1 MDVVTRCTIL
11 LLIAFFPFSLAVS
24 GQVGV
29 DYDLQSQKP
38 ARFENRTLAS
48 EKSNDGKKFK
58 KTRHFIQ
65 NTVTHY
71 NFYFNANNKLN
82 EVIARAKAQYR
93 DDYTQLLSFYNY
105 SLEGTFAQKKELDSV
120 IYKCTAGILIHDTRN
135 DWIDNL
141 YLLIGKSFFFRKT
154 FDSAYITFQ
163 FLNFAFAPK
172 ESDGYD
178 KPIGS
183 NANVDEGG
191 NNNIVSTVEKRNIAQ
206 KIFSLPPSR
215 NEALVWQV
223 RTYIARD
230 QFPEAAALI
239 AVLKKD
245 PQFPPRLAPDLD
257 EIQALWFYRRSMY
270 DSAAIYLKKAL
281 PVAADNEERA
291 RWEYLIGQLQE
302 RSGDSYE
309 AKLSYERAVKETYN
323 PVLDVYAR
331 LNAIR
336 QNKDTSSDYIQKNID
351 ALVKMGR
358 KDRYESYRDV
368 IYYTAAQIELERG
381 NTPGAEAFLLK
392 CVKSSAGTAS
402 PQRNKAFL
410 QLANL
415 SFGEKKYRAA
425 KNYYDSINLPLL
437 SPDEQAG
444 IPDRKKALAGIVA
457 QLFVIERQDS
467 LQRIA
472 LMDPAA
478 RDAYIK
484 KLVRALRKQ
493 QGLRDEDQADGSGG
507 PSLNNNNQAAPP
519 DLFSSGT
526 GSADWYFYNATLKAK
541 GYSDFKAKWG
551 NRPNVDNWQMSALA
565 SQQKLAR
572 DAEHQGAMLTDLN
585 SKPAAG
591 PAPISFKSLLDG
603 LPLSAEKM
611 QRSQDTIAHALFI
624 MGKIYQEGLP
634 DYRAAIDA
642 YDSVL
647 RMTSDKSLREESL
660 LNLYYCYKKIGDD
673 ADADKVLMQ
682 MKKDFPNSKSTAMAA
697 NPDSVAHAADEA
709 KAKATRQ
716 YDRIYNSFIEG
727 RFDEALA
734 EKKEADSLYGS
745 TYWTP
750 QLLYIE
756 SVYFIRSR
764 QDARAGIILNSIKT
778 KFPNTPMA
786 EKATRLLDVLGRRKQ
801 IEAYL
806 TNLKVVRASDSM
818 DLAAGQPGQAT
829 QKPQAGNRNVV
840 APDRVIYSRDST
852 KKQPDT
858 MQAAVLRAQ
867 ADSLRNARQH
877 RGKADS
883 AQLAGKPLG
892 ANSAWALDADKPQ
905 SVVIQLDKVDPVYV
919 TETKNAFDRYNQET
933 YYSQALTIENMALN
947 DSVRMVV
954 ISGFT
959 NSTDAL
965 DYLVK
970 ARAFAPRNIVPW
982 LPAGKYSFLIISPSN
997 LQLLMT
1003 NKDMPGYRRFLSTAF
1018 PGKF

>member
-11 LLIAFFPFSLAVS
+11 LLMVFSSFSLAVY

-48 EKSNDGKKFK
+48 EKSNDGRKFK
-58 KTRHFIQ
+58 KPRHFIQ

-82 EVIARAKAQYR
+82 DVIARAKATYK

-105 SLEGTFAQKKELDSV
+105 SLDATYAQKRDLDSV

-163 FLNFAFAPK
+163 FLNFAWAPK

-223 RTYIARD
+223 RTFIARD

-245 PQFPPRLAPDLD
+245 PQFPPRLAADL
-257 EIQALWFYRRSMY
+257 EEVQALWFYRRSMY
-270 DSAAIYLKKAL
+270 DSAAAHLRMAL

-302 RSGDSYE
+302 RSGQSYD
-309 AKLSYERAVKETYN
+309 AKLSYEKAVRDTYN

-336 QNKDTSSDYIQKNID
+336 QNKDTSSDYIRKNID
-351 ALVKMGR
+351 ALVKMAR
-358 KDRYESYRDV
+358 KDRYESYRDI
-368 IYYTAAQIELERG
+368 IYYTAAQVELERG

-392 CVKSSAGTAS
+392 CIKSSAGSAS

-415 SFGEKKYRAA
+415 SFEEKKYRAA
-425 KNYYDSINLPLL
+425 KSYYDSLNLASL
-437 SPDEQAG
+437 SPEEQVG

-457 QLFVIERQDS
+457 QLLVIERQDS

-472 LMDPAA
+472 AMDPAE

-484 KLVRALRKQ
+484 RLAKALRRQ
-493 QGLRDEDQADGSGG
+493 QGLRDEEQADGSGG
-507 PSLNNNNQAAPP
+507 LSPLNNNTTVP
-519 DLFSSGT
+519 DLFNSGT
-526 GSADWYFYNATLKAK
+526 GSADWYFYNASLKAK

-551 NRPNVDNWQMSALA
+551 NRPNVDNWQVSALA

-585 SKPAAG
+585 SKPTAG
-591 PAPISFKSLLDG
+591 PAVINFKSLLDG
-603 LPLSAEKM
+603 LPLTPEKM
-611 QRSQDTIAHALFI
+611 ERSQDTIAHALFVL
-624 MGKIYQEGLP
+624 GKIYQEGLP

-647 RMTSDKSLREESL
+647 RMTKDKSLREETL
-660 LNLYYCYKKIGDD
+660 LGLYYCYKKTGDD
-673 ADADKVLMQ
+673 ANANKVLEA
-682 MKKDFPNSKSTAMAA
+682 MKKDFPDSRSTAMAV
-697 NPDSVAHAADEA
+697 NPDSVAHAADE
-709 KAKATRQ
+709 KKEKATRQ
-716 YDRIYNSFIEG
+716 YDRIYTSFIEG

-745 TYWTP
+745 AYWTP

-786 EKATRLLDVLGRRKQ
+786 EKATRLLDVLGRRRQ
-801 IEAYL
+801 IETYL
-806 TNLKVVRASDSM
+806 TNLKVVRASDSL
-818 DLAAGQPGQAT
+818 DLSAGQPGDVAQRA
-829 QKPQAGNRNVV
+829 QPGNRNVV
-840 APDRVIYSRDST
+840 APDRVIYSHDST

-858 MQAAVLRAQ
+858 IQAAVLRTQ

-877 RGKADS
+877 RGKTDS
-883 AQLAGKPLG
+883 AQLAGKPQG
-892 ANSAWALDADKPQ
+892 PGSAYSLEPDKPH

-919 TETKNAFDRYNQET
+919 TETKNAFDRYNQED
-933 YYSQALTIENMALN
+933 YYSQALTIENRSLN

-954 ISGFT
+954 ISGFA
-959 NSTDAL
+959 NSADAL
-965 DYLVK
+965 EYMGKVK
-970 ARAFAPRNIVPW
+970 AFAPRNIVPW
-982 LPAGKYSFLIISPSN
+982 LPAGKYSFLIISPNN
-997 LQLLMT
+997 LELLMT
-1003 NKDMPGYRRFLSTAF
+1003 NKDMPGYRRFLSTSF

>member
-1 MDVVTRCTIL
+1 MDVVTRFTIL
-11 LLIAFFPFSLAVS
+11 LLTVFSLFSLAVS

-29 DYDLQSQKP
+29 IYDLQSQKP

-48 EKSNDGKKFK
+48 EKSNDGKFK

-82 EVIARAKAQYR
+82 EVVARAKAQYK

-178 KPIGS
+178 IPIGS
-183 NANVDEGG
+183 NQNRDEGG
-191 NNNIVSTVEKRNIAQ
+191 SNNIVSTVEKRNIAQ

-215 NEALVWQV
+215 NDALVWQV
-223 RTYIARD
+223 RTYLARD

-245 PQFPPRLAPDLD
+245 PQFPPRLAADL
-257 EIQALWFYRRSMY
+257 EEVQALWFYKRSMY
-270 DSAAIYLKKAL
+270 DSAATHLLKAL
-281 PVAADNEERA
+281 PIAMDNEERA
-291 RWEYLIGQLQE
+291 RWEYLIAQLKE
-302 RSGDSYE
+302 RSRDSYE
-309 AKLSYERAVKETYN
+309 AKLFYERAVHDTYN

-336 QNKDTSSDYIQKNID
+336 QNKDSSSDYIQKNIE
-351 ALVKMGR
+351 ALEKMAK

-368 IYYTAAQIELERG
+368 IYYTAAQIELER
-381 NTPGAEAFLLK
+381 NNRAGAQAFLLK
-392 CVKSSAGTAS
+392 CIRSTSGTMSS
-402 PQRNKAFL
+402 QRNKAFL
-410 QLANL
+410 QLANM
-415 SFGEKKYRAA
+415 SFEDKKYRTA
-425 KNYYDSINLPLL
+425 KSYYDSVNLSSL
-437 SPDEQAG
+437 SPGEAEG

-457 QLFVIERQDS
+457 QLLVIDRQDS

-472 LMDPAA
+472 AMPPNE
-478 RDAYIK
+478 RDIYIK
-484 KLVRALRKQ
+484 KLVRAMRKQ
-493 QGLRDEDQADGSGG
+493 QGLRDEQADSSGSISFNSINRNA
-507 PSLNNNNQAAPP
+507 PPP
-519 DLFSSGT
+519 DLFSSAAT
-526 GSADWYFYNATLKAK
+526 GDWYFYNNTLKSK
-541 GYSDFKAKWG
+541 GYSDFKTKWG
-551 NRPNVDNWQMSALA
+551 NRPNVDNWQVA
-565 SQQKLAR
+565 SLVSSKLAK
-572 DAEHQGAMLTDLN
+572 DVEHQGAQFPDAGTK
-585 SKPAAG
+585 SAAG
-591 PAPISFKSLLDG
+591 PATIDFKTLLAG
-603 LPLSAEKM
+603 LPLTPDKLE
-611 QRSQDTIAHALFI
+611 RSQDTVAHALFI
-624 MGKIYQEGLP
+624 IGKICQEGLP
-634 DYRAAIDA
+634 DYYSAINA

-647 RMTSDKSLREESL
+647 QMTKDKPLIEETL

-673 ADADKVLMQ
+673 ANADRVLTM
-682 MKKDFPNSKSTAMAA
+682 MKKDFPNSKSTALAV
-697 NPDSVAHAADEA
+697 NPDSVAHAADEVR
-709 KAKATRQ
+709 AKATRQ

-756 SVYFIRSR
+756 SVYLIRSR
-764 QDARAGIILNSIKT
+764 QDAKAGVVLNSIKT

-786 EKATRLLDVLGRRKQ
+786 EKAARLLDVLGRRKQ

-806 TNLKVVRASDSM
+806 TNLKITRATDSM
-818 DLAAGQPGQAT
+818 DLSGGQPGQAA
-829 QKPQAGNRNVV
+829 QRPQPNARTVV

-852 KKQPDT
+852 KKHPDT
-858 MQAAVLRAQ
+858 VSAAVLRAQ
-867 ADSLRNARQH
+867 ADSLRNLGR
-877 RGKADS
+877 RGKTDS
-883 AQLAGKPLG
+883 AQGAGRPQAAG
-892 ANSAWALDADKPQ
+892 FAADADKSQ
-905 SVVIQLDKVDPVYV
+905 SVMILMNRIDPVYV
-919 TETKNAFDRYNQET
+919 TETKNAFDGYNRENF
-933 YYSQALTIENMALN
+933 YSQALTIDNKALN
-947 DSVRMVV
+947 DSVSLVV
-954 ISGFT
+954 ISSFA
-959 NSTDAL
+959 NAAEAL
-965 DYLVK
+965 DYMGKMK
-970 ARAFAPRNIVPW
+970 ALAPRSIVPW
-982 LPAGKYSFLIISPSN
+982 LPAGKYSFLIVSPSN
-997 LQLLMT
+997 LELLMT
-1003 NKDMPGYRRFLSTAF
+1003 NKDMQAYKKFLSTAY